1 MTVPIDSRQ
10 VTAARRAVLE
20 SGRQG
25 IHNVAVGTLRKK
37 YIVSPTFQAISN
49 PARLWKDYGIASSNH
64 SISGLSLIGLCE
76 ITPDSGLRKKI

>member
-10 VTAARRAVLE
+10 VTAARRAVRE

-25 IHNVAVGTLRKK
+25 IHDIADGTHRKK

-49 PARLWKDYGIASSNH
+49 PARVWKGHGIASSSH
-64 SISGLSLIGLCE
+64 SISGLSRIGLCE
-76 ITPDSGLRKKI
+76 ITTGGGLKK